1 MDNPRKLIVGYD
13 LCEDYSQ
20 ISRYSYKTF
29 EPRYARLRMRRIYDS
44 DCSCQRS
51 DTGIWLYG
59 NEAISVQRKVQG
71 LLPINYY
78 ISLSTKKR

>member
-29 EPRYARLRMRRIYDS
+29 EPIQICPAEMRRI
-44 DCSCQRS
+44 
-51 DTGIWLYG
+51 L
-59 NEAISVQRKVQG
+59 
-71 LLPINYY
+71 
-78 ISLSTKKR
+78 